1 MGSLGAGILAMN
13 GHNELSRLY
22 AADQIVREIEAEHGP
37 FDRNAPFYSIEMH
50 DQTLPFYLKR
60 PVTLVQ
66 YIDEFALGLAAE
78 PGKGIPQV
86 EDWKARWRE
95 LDRGYAIMNPHNY
108 QYFAAEGLP
117 MRLLARDPRRV
128 IVSRQ

>member
-1 MGSLGAGILAMN
+1 
-13 GHNELSRLY
+13 
-22 AADQIVREIEAEHGP
+22 
-37 FDRNAPFYSIEMH
+37 
-50 DQTLPFYLKR
+50 FYLKR

-78 PGKGIPQV
+78 PEKGIAKV
-86 EDWKARWRE
+86 EGWESRWRTLE
-95 LDRGYAIMNPHNY
+95 KGYAIMNHHNY
-108 QYFAAEGLP
+108 QYLTAEGLP